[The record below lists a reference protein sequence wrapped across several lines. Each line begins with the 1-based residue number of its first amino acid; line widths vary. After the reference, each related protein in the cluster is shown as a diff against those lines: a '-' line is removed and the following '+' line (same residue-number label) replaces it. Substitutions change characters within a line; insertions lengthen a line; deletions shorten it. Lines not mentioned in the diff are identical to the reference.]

1 MFTPSSICP
10 GLGWRVA
17 VYGSDTYTSEDV
29 SDMLRVCDSLE
40 TDESEAESYPVVFA
54 VSARLALRQPTPL
67 LQLLK
72 RKTRSQL
79 LVWTGTGEP
88 PLHPH
93 DLEVLKEN
101 LHGERVGFDCQV
113 AKNSLEQVSNG
124 LQILCLAGVRRLVS
138 CWFRWVMGPDRVIPV
153 DSLLW
158 KGVNWP
164 IRCEAFSG
172 NTGKLTQHNNFAG
185 RTLPGT
191 RLNNGCTATFWLE
204 KSSNRKVDAFDG
216 SQITHSKGVCSHERH
231 GTSVWLRHQRS
242 QEMQTP
248 RHGNF
253 KHQKWVE
260 GMWSMLD
267 MYVYLGPVLHMSSLA
282 K

>member
-1 MFTPSSICP
+1 MFRAFCSWVIPLTFSTIMFTPSSICP

-138 CWFRWVMGPDRVIPV
+138 CWFR
-153 DSLLW
+153 
-158 KGVNWP
+158 
-164 IRCEAFSG
+164 
-172 NTGKLTQHNNFAG
+172 
-185 RTLPGT
+185 
-191 RLNNGCTATFWLE
+191 
-204 KSSNRKVDAFDG
+204 
-216 SQITHSKGVCSHERH
+216 
-231 GTSVWLRHQRS
+231 
-242 QEMQTP
+242 
-248 RHGNF
+248 
-253 KHQKWVE
+253 
-260 GMWSMLD
+260 
-267 MYVYLGPVLHMSSLA
+267 
-282 K
+282 

>member
-40 TDESEAESYPVVFA
+40 TDYEAESYPVVFA
-54 VSARLALRQPTPL
+54 VSARLALRQRTPL

-88 PLHPH
+88 PLHAH

-113 AKNSLEQVSNG
+113 AKNLLEQVSNG

-138 CWFRWVMGPDRVIPV
+138 CWAR
-153 DSLLW
+153 
-158 KGVNWP
+158 
-164 IRCEAFSG
+164 
-172 NTGKLTQHNNFAG
+172 
-185 RTLPGT
+185 
-191 RLNNGCTATFWLE
+191 
-204 KSSNRKVDAFDG
+204 
-216 SQITHSKGVCSHERH
+216 
-231 GTSVWLRHQRS
+231 
-242 QEMQTP
+242 
-248 RHGNF
+248 
-253 KHQKWVE
+253 
-260 GMWSMLD
+260 
-267 MYVYLGPVLHMSSLA
+267 
-282 K
+282 